1 MYGKAVSTTSRT
13 QQELHVEAAS
23 LFYYGSPLCV
33 VRSEWLNSALSRI
46 WN

>member
-13 QQELHVEAAS
+13 QQELHDEAAS

-33 VRSEWLNSALSRI
+33 VRPERLNSALSRI